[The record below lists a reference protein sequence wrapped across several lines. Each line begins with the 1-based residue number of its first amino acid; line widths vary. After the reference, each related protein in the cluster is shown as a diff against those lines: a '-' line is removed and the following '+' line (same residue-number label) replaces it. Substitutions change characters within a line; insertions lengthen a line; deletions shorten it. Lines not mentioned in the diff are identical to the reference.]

1 MHIYYFRNYFADTFQ
16 LKDNAT
22 FDGDVLFIEDDT
34 VVAPDFMKALY
45 YSLKVK
51 NSVRNVMFSTLQG
64 LGPES
69 AVEQQPDSFIISQVP
84 VLQSICYAFNS
95 STWSYLKKFEKDA
108 LDYSRTDWPLSLG
121 LLLFFERNETVRV
134 VMPTISRVWHIGQ
147 NRLSSTHSS
156 AKSEKV
162 DVKGVLPPW
171 KRAKNQRFVNLNKA
185 EVLDGIRDMYGRL
198 CHPCELES
206 RADKTSSRN
215 YQCHCL
221 CPTSNLKKYWNWQ
234 VAAFGSQRHTLMSC
248 ALVSHLMIMVM
259 CIIVGLLMFGYLMAS
274 Y

>member
-1 MHIYYFRNYFADTFQ
+1 M
-16 LKDNAT
+16 
-22 FDGDVLFIEDDT
+22 LFIEDDT
-34 VVAPDFMKALY
+34 VVSPDFMEAMW

-64 LGPES
+64 TGAENM
-69 AVEQQPDSFIISQVP
+69 VEHQPDSFIISRVP

-95 STWSYLKKFEKDA
+95 STWNYLKQFEKDA
-108 LDYSRTDWPLSLG
+108 LDYSRSDWPLSLG
-121 LLLFFERNETVRV
+121 LLLFFERNETVQIV
-134 VMPTISRVWHIGQ
+134 TPTISRVWHVGQ
-147 NRLSSTHSS
+147 NKLSSTHDNVQSTQRTEQES
-156 AKSEKV
+156 
-162 DVKGVLPPW
+162 LPPW
-171 KRAKNQRFVNLNKA
+171 KRAKEQGSINLDKA

-206 RADKTSSRN
+206 RSGKSSARN
-215 YQCHCL
+215 YHCHCL

-234 VAAFGSQRHTLMSC
+234 VAAFGQQKSVPMSC
-248 ALVSHLMIMVM
+248 ALVSHLMIMVV

>member
-1 MHIYYFRNYFADTFQ
+1 
-16 LKDNAT
+16 
-22 FDGDVLFIEDDT
+22 
-34 VVAPDFMKALY
+34 MKTLY

-51 NSVRNVMFSTLQG
+51 NSVHNVMFSTLQG
-64 LGPES
+64 LGPGS
-69 AVEQQPDSFIISQVP
+69 ITEQQPDTFIISRVP

-95 STWSYLKKFEKDA
+95 STWSYMKRFEKDA
-108 LDYSRTDWPLSLG
+108 LDYSRTEWPLSLG

-147 NRLSSTHSS
+147 NRLGDTHDSVTT
-156 AKSEKV
+156 KEVVIKE
-162 DVKGVLPPW
+162 VLLPW
-171 KRAKNQRFVNLNKA
+171 KQAKEQRPININRA

-206 RADKTSSRN
+206 RIDRGSTRSYN
-215 YQCHCL
+215 CHCL

-234 VAAFGSQRHTLMSC
+234 IAAFGSQKRTLMSC
-248 ALVSHLMIMVM
+248 TLVSHLMIMVM
-259 CIIVGLLMFGYLMAS
+259 CIVVGLLMFGYLMAS